1 MTTVAHAPNHTSIG
15 RMIGVLALMLAII
28 GVFSYGAFV
37 VAAPLGWLAQ
47 PQSRV
52 AVFLGGA
59 MIGELAAFGALAGLL
74 RRRGQSLRTL
84 GLGKRTNW
92 RGLVLALLVAGVYC
106 AITALN
112 PAVGSHLTQFIPLK
126 LLAVVAAL
134 VAGLVEETIFRGYV
148 MTTLAASRR
157 GPVAQVVVSGVCFAI
172 AHFYAAGDL
181 RHALR
186 SGRRAGGG
194 LSAGWAQ
201 PNASHHRA
209 CAGRSRHRAVAA
221 ARLLHGCDVAS
232 GFYALAQRDRRGLR
246 GDARWIE
253 NGAAVFA
260 GHALRSRML
269 RLDGMQRQR
278 TVEAQ

>member
-1 MTTVAHAPNHTSIG
+1 
-15 RMIGVLALMLAII
+15 MIGVLALMLAII

-59 MIGELAAFGALAGLL
+59 VIGELAAFGALAGLL

-172 AHFYAAGDL
+172 AHFYAFVSPVTLLVTFGMTF
-181 RHALR
+181 AL
-186 SGRRAGGG
+186 GVG
-194 LSAGWAQ
+194 LAVAYLLG
-201 PNASHHRA
+201 
-209 CAGRSRHRAVAA
+209 GRSLTPA
-221 ARLLHGCDVAS
+221 
-232 GFYALAQRDRRGLR
+232 
-246 GDARWIE
+246 II
-253 NGAAVFA
+253 
-260 GHALRSRML
+260 GHALVDLVIEPWLLLGFFTGAM
-269 RLDGMQRQR
+269 
-278 TVEAQ
+278 